1 MTDGLRRAEAELR
14 AFIAS
19 GFSLSRGAEGVF
31 DHLIFTQVA
40 GSVGFGPRDI
50 VALQRRA
57 RRGVQKLQSGEMWE
71 LPTRLRYKLSWDANR
86 LSALERRAP
95 GPSASYERVAT
106 ILGLVGSRLRKF
118 DCGTLYLPL
127 RRQSF
132 CSDPCFEQARR
143 VYNRDRKRA
152 KSDADTEKASKE
164 RHERYEKSVRGKR
177 ATRSSKLRDGGA
189 ELKCER

>member
-57 RRGVQKLQSGEMWE
+57 RRGVQKLQSGELWE

-95 GPSASYERVAT
+95 GPSASMSAWRPSWAWSEVGFANSIVAHSTFPSDARVFVAT
-106 ILGLVGSRLRKF
+106 RASSKPGASTIATGSA
-118 DCGTLYLPL
+118 
-127 RRQSF
+127 Q
-132 CSDPCFEQARR
+132 
-143 VYNRDRKRA
+143 
-152 KSDADTEKASKE
+152 
-164 RHERYEKSVRGKR
+164 R
-177 ATRSSKLRDGGA
+177 ATPTPRRPAKNATSDTRRACEENGQQEARSCATAAPS
-189 ELKCER
+189 